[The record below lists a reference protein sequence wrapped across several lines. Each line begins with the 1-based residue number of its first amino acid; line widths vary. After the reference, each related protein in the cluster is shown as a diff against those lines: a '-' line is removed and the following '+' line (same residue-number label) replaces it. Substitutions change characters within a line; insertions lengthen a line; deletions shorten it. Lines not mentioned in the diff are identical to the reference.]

1 MNPEDR
7 LGESIKQIRIA
18 REDID
23 DENTHDFLDLAEAA
37 LGDALDRL
45 DEKEHRLAN
54 AEPAQQPEEDGE
66 TDG

>member
-18 REDID
+18 REDTD

-45 DEKEHRLAN
+45 DEDEHRLAN
-54 AEPAQQPEEDGE
+54 AEPAQQPEEAG
-66 TDG
+66 

>member
-7 LGESIKQIRIA
+7 LGESIKQIQIA

-45 DEKEHRLAN
+45 DEEEHRLAA
-54 AEPAQQPEEDGE
+54 AEPAQQPEEAG
-66 TDG
+66 

>member
-7 LGESIKQIRIA
+7 LGEARKQIQIA

-45 DEKEHRLAN
+45 DEEEHRLAA
-54 AEPAQQPEEDGE
+54 AEPAQQPEEED
-66 TDG
+66 DKV